1 MSLDA
6 PSPQDSQQLLLYKI
20 AVATGTTSTST
31 NTPTADQRAALD
43 AADAPSAEN
52 PFITASGLPAATT
65 TTAGIV
71 TLASVGAFGY
81 ATTGAITNATL
92 ADAGVSLGT
101 DLLATRRLVLKNH
114 EDTRLLD
121 HELGYVS
128 LDQIGSL
135 ECTFQIGTGMP
146 MDTVVSRYGVGSSNG
161 DWRVGINNGGGESFR
176 FTDYLSAAR
185 LTTSPVGLGSGGYG
199 FEFSP
204 YGGSGNAA
212 LGADSGFLVGYGDLG
227 AQLASGVGSS
237 VTADAQG
244 VSIMGAKIVC
254 ALPSSAITALDKG
267 YWSVAMDGS
276 VPKLFY
282 RPSNGALTSV
292 SLGNYVNAQ
301 TGTTYTTASTD
312 NGGVVTLSN
321 GSATV
326 VTLSNIP
333 ANGRVI
339 FEQLGAG
346 QVTFVAGGGNT
357 LRHVAGLTKIA
368 GQWGRALLRVAANG
382 TDYILSGDM
391 S

>member
-20 AVATGTTSTST
+20 AVATVTTSPST

-101 DLLATRRLVLKNH
+101 DLLATRRLALKNH

-146 MDTVVSRYGVGSSNG
+146 MDTVVSRFGVGASNG
-161 DWRVGINNGGGESFR
+161 DWRVGINNGGESFR
-176 FTDYLSAAR
+176 FSDGFSVAR
-185 LTTSPVGLGSGGYG
+185 LTSSPVGGGSGGYG
-199 FEFSP
+199 FEFSS
-204 YGGSGNAA
+204 YGGLGNAA
-212 LGADSGFLVGYGDLG
+212 LGADSGFLFAYGDVG
-227 AQLASGVGSS
+227 AQLTNNVGSS
-237 VTADAQG
+237 VTADARG
-244 VSIMGAKIVC
+244 VTIMGAKIVC
-254 ALPSSAITALDKG
+254 ALPSSAITVLDAG

-321 GSATV
+321 GSAIT

-357 LRHVAGLTKIA
+357 LRHVAGLTKIT